1 MIEIPE
7 SHAYARQ
14 AGDMLS
20 GRTVTDVFNATYPH
34 KFTWYTGDPAAYR
47 SLFAGKKVLAA
58 AGYGAFVDLLLEDRV
73 HIALS
78 DGVHIRYCPAGAD
91 IPPKYQLL
99 IAFDDDSFLVF
110 TVAMYGGINAF
121 RDTLDNPYY
130 LGALSKPSPLGD
142 GFDAA
147 YFDRLVAGAKPNL
160 SAKAFLAT
168 QQRIPGLGN
177 GVLQD
182 ILFNARIHS
191 KRKMATLGEREL
203 DALFGAEIHAGRND
217 SGRWPGYGEGSFR
230 QFRRVQGHPLEKY
243 IYGSVPCMR
252 RCTCQGGL
260 SGRGGLL
267 LPALPALEIAPA
279 LPGTKVF
286 FKEVRPVSP
295 PKA

>member
-1 MIEIPE
+1 M
-7 SHAYARQ
+7 
-14 AGDMLS
+14 
-20 GRTVTDVFNATYPH
+20 
-34 KFTWYTGDPAAYR
+34 
-47 SLFAGKKVLAA
+47 
-58 AGYGAFVDLLLEDRV
+58 

-78 DGVHIRYCPAGAD
+78 DGVHMRYCPAGAD

-182 ILFNARIHS
+182 ILSMHGS
-191 KRKMATLGEREL
+191 TL
-203 DALFGAEIHAGRND
+203 N
-217 SGRWPGYGEGSFR
+217 GRW
-230 QFRRVQGHPLEKY
+230 RRWASENWT
-243 IYGSVPCMR
+243 
-252 RCTCQGGL
+252 RC
-260 SGRGGLL
+260 S
-267 LPALPALEIAPA
+267 AL
-279 LPGTKVF
+279 
-286 FKEVRPVSP
+286 
-295 PKA
+295 

>member
-7 SHAYARQ
+7 SRTLAKQ
-14 AGDMLS
+14 AADVLT
-20 GRTVTDVFNATYPH
+20 GRTITDVFNATYPH
-34 KFTWYTGDPAAYR
+34 KFSWYTGDPAAYR

-78 DGVHIRYCPAGAD
+78 DGVHMRYCPAGAD

-182 ILFNARIHS
+182 ILFNARIHP

-203 DALFGAEIHAGRND
+203 DALFGAVKSTLAEMTAAGGRDTEKDLFGNPGGYKVVLSKIHMRIRAQYAEVHLSRRPIWAGR
-217 SGRWPGYGEGSFR
+217 F
-230 QFRRVQGHPLEKY
+230 
-243 IYGSVPCMR
+243 
-252 RCTCQGGL
+252 T
-260 SGRGGLL
+260 
-267 LPALPALEIAPA
+267 IARIA
-279 LPGTKVF
+279 S
-286 FKEVRPVSP
+286 R
-295 PKA
+295 

>member
-7 SHAYARQ
+7 SHVYARQ

-47 SLFAGKKVLAA
+47 NLLAGKKFLSA
-58 AGYGAFVDLLLEDRV
+58 AGYGAFVDLLLEDKV

-78 DGVHIRYCPAGAD
+78 DGVNMRYCPAGAG

-99 IAFDDDSFLVF
+99 ITFDDDSFLVF

-147 YFDRLVAGAKPNL
+147 YFDRLVAGAKPKRFSLRN
-160 SAKAFLAT
+160 SGFPAWETASC
-168 QQRIPGLGN
+168 RIFFSMPGF
-177 GVLQD
+177 
-182 ILFNARIHS
+182 IL
-191 KRKMATLGEREL
+191 
-203 DALFGAEIHAGRND
+203 
-217 SGRWPGYGEGSFR
+217 SGRW
-230 QFRRVQGHPLEKY
+230 RRLV
-243 IYGSVPCMR
+243 SVNWT
-252 RCTCQGGL
+252 RC
-260 SGRGGLL
+260 S
-267 LPALPALEIAPA
+267 AL
-279 LPGTKVF
+279 
-286 FKEVRPVSP
+286 
-295 PKA
+295 

>member
-7 SHAYARQ
+7 SHVYARQ

-47 SLFAGKKVLAA
+47 NLLAGKKFLSA
-58 AGYGAFVDLLLEDRV
+58 AGYGAFVDLLLEDKV

-78 DGVHIRYCPAGAD
+78 DGVNMRYCPAGAG

-99 IAFDDDSFLVF
+99 ITFDDDSFLVF

-168 QQRIPGLGN
+168 EQRIPGLGN

-182 ILFNARIHS
+182 ILFNARIHP
-191 KRKMATLGEREL
+191 KRKMATFGEREL
-203 DALFGAEIHAGRND
+203 DALFGAVKSTLAEMTAAG
-217 SGRWPGYGEGSFR
+217 GRDTEKDLFGNPGGYKHLS
-230 QFRRVQGHPLEKY
+230 RRPIWVA
-243 IYGSVPCMR
+243 R
-252 RCTCQGGL
+252 FT
-260 SGRGGLL
+260 
-267 LPALPALEIAPA
+267 IARIA
-279 LPGTKVF
+279 S
-286 FKEVRPVSP
+286 R
-295 PKA
+295 

>member
-78 DGVHIRYCPAGAD
+78 DGVHMRYCPAGAD

-99 IAFDDDSFLVF
+99 ITFDDDSFLVF

-182 ILFNARIHS
+182 ILFN
-191 KRKMATLGEREL
+191 
-203 DALFGAEIHAGRND
+203 
-217 SGRWPGYGEGSFR
+217 
-230 QFRRVQGHPLEKY
+230 
-243 IYGSVPCMR
+243 
-252 RCTCQGGL
+252 CQGGL
-260 SGRGGLL
+260 SGWRGLL
-267 LPALPALEIAPA
+267 LPALPAVEIAPGLLEGA
-279 LPGTKVF
+279 DMF
-286 FKEVRPVSP
+286 FKDARSAVP
-295 PKA
+295 PKE

>member
-7 SHAYARQ
+7 SRTLAKQ
-14 AGDMLS
+14 AADVLT
-20 GRTVTDVFNATYPH
+20 GRTITDVFNATYPH

-121 RDTLDNPYY
+121 RDTLDNLYY

-142 GFDAA
+142 GVDAA

-203 DALFGAEIHAGRND
+203 DALFGAVKSTLAEMTAVGGRDTEKDLFGN
-217 SGRWPGYGEGSFR
+217 SGGYKVILSKNTYTDPCPVCGGALVKEAYLGGAVYDCPHC
-230 QFRRVQGHPLEKY
+230 QPLK
-243 IYGSVPCMR
+243 
-252 RCTCQGGL
+252 
-260 SGRGGLL
+260 
-267 LPALPALEIAPA
+267 
-279 LPGTKVF
+279 
-286 FKEVRPVSP
+286 
-295 PKA
+295 

>member
-78 DGVHIRYCPAGAD
+78 DGVHMRYC
-91 IPPKYQLL
+91 
-99 IAFDDDSFLVF
+99 FLVF

-182 ILFNARIHS
+182 ILFNARIHP

-203 DALFGAEIHAGRND
+203 DALFGAVKSTLAEMTAVGGRDTEKDLFGN
-217 SGRWPGYGEGSFR
+217 SGGYKVVLSKNTYADPCPVCGGALVKEAYLGGAVYYCPHC
-230 QFRRVQGHPLEKY
+230 QPLK
-243 IYGSVPCMR
+243 
-252 RCTCQGGL
+252 
-260 SGRGGLL
+260 
-267 LPALPALEIAPA
+267 
-279 LPGTKVF
+279 
-286 FKEVRPVSP
+286 
-295 PKA
+295 

>member
-7 SHAYARQ
+7 SRTLAKQ
-14 AGDMLS
+14 AADVLT
-20 GRTVTDVFNATYPH
+20 GRTITDVFNATYPH

-73 HIALS
+73 RIALS
-78 DGVHIRYCPAGAD
+78 DGVHMRYCPAGAD

-168 QQRIPGLGN
+168 EQRIPGLGN

-182 ILFNARIHS
+182 ILFNARIHP
-191 KRKMATLGEREL
+191 KRKMATFGEREL
-203 DALFGAEIHAGRND
+203 DALFGAVKSTLAEMTAAG
-217 SGRWPGYGEGSFR
+217 GRDTEKDLFGNPGGYKVVLSKNTYADPCPVCGGALVKEAYLGGAVYYCPHC
-230 QFRRVQGHPLEKY
+230 QPLK
-243 IYGSVPCMR
+243 
-252 RCTCQGGL
+252 
-260 SGRGGLL
+260 
-267 LPALPALEIAPA
+267 
-279 LPGTKVF
+279 
-286 FKEVRPVSP
+286 
-295 PKA
+295 